1 MVAFSAPRDCWPTAT
16 GAPAPRI
23 ATCAPRA
30 GRARTG
36 GRWLA
41 VVFLATATGCA
52 GWSARHL
59 PKGSEPINL
68 VLMPVELSLHVRH
81 LVEIATPPA
90 GGLAKAAERA
100 QVKETLAAVGETL
113 HRDLLVRLDAAPG
126 LTLVEEAAASRA
138 AAMVG
143 PWPDAASQRVAA
155 ARAAGAG
162 AVMEVELL
170 GYGRVPRRWLAYLI
184 GSGVAEG
191 VVQGVIA
198 AQVVHNFWVALAV
211 AAEEVTSETLTWGG
225 GAFLFN
231 AYYAPVTVRA
241 TLYDGHTGAR
251 LWRHTVFVPV
261 DRKRLRH
268 LPETE
273 RHRREPQLALTLDA
287 AEARLIDTLA
297 EVVAARPAE

>member
-241 TLYDGHTGAR
+241 TLYDGHT
-251 LWRHTVFVPV
+251 VFVPV